1 MKFRA
6 MVFSMFQLQCK
17 QSRAD
22 QIRFFLIGFTCCGV
36 DVVSEVEV
44 VIIVETSTEIL
55 SFV

>member
-1 MKFRA
+1 MQA
-6 MVFSMFQLQCK
+6 DQI
-17 QSRAD
+17 RAD

-44 VIIVETSTEIL
+44 VVVVETSTEIL